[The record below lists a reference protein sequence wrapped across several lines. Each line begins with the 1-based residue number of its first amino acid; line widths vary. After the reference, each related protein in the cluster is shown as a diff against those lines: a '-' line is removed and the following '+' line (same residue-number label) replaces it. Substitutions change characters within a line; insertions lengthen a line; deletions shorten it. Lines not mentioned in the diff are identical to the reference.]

1 MNERPLRPIK
11 AGADGVGIGVEF
23 VNDIIQRIEDLVIVA
38 QRQKPIAG
46 ENIRIEYTN
55 NGAVINAVTQ

>member
-1 MNERPLRPIK
+1 MNERPLRPIR

-38 QRQKPIAG
+38 QQQKPLAG
-46 ENIRIEYTN
+46 ENIVIQYTP
-55 NGAVINAVTQ
+55 NGAIINAVTQ